1 MKNIFDYKHVKSVS
15 VLLLQDITTR
25 EIRGKIIANFS
36 DNPNGSV
43 CTAQIISYD
52 HDPMNEKNAFIVSNP
67 CIGKAGGYGYDK
79 LSSAVCRALN
89 EEGFSSARFGGRG
102 IPCKEATEFFA
113 RYNLELVEVL

>member
-15 VLLLQDITTR
+15 MMILQDKTTR

-52 HDPMNEKNAFIVSNP
+52 YQGQSNPLILLDP

-79 LSSAVCRALN
+79 LSTAVAQALRKAGFGFV
-89 EEGFSSARFGGRG
+89 GFSGRG
-102 IPCKEATEFFA
+102 MESKDAQEFFA
-113 RYNLELVEVL
+113 GYNLELVQVL